1 MDAGE
6 LKREDRDD
14 MRFERNVIGGYK
26 FVIMNSI
33 FSFENDLSFWNNLLM
48 QLFYQLK
55 VIGTKEE
62 VIYGLDS
69 GNVIYELYASVYHPP
84 NGITLQRISD

>member
-6 LKREDRDD
+6 LKREDRGD

-62 VIYGLDS
+62 
-69 GNVIYELYASVYHPP
+69 
-84 NGITLQRISD
+84 